1 MFGRFVTHRGWEGK
15 TAGAGLVFR
24 WPDCEPLLDGLDA
37 PHTPRFVDGSW
48 LVCNSNRNE
57 LLRFDE
63 SGRNIEARLE
73 LRSWPRGIAVRDG
86 HLFVGES
93 AECGPDNVGEATIAG
108 VDLDEWKVVDRVE
121 APVRE
126 IYDLVFVPRS
136 LADGIATGFSANS
149 SLQWHSLTGMPLG
162 SSDLRVSVEARIPAE
177 LPSATTIYVDCEIEN
192 LGSACLISA
201 PPNPVHASY
210 RWLTLD
216 GAPLP
221 AEAEPSRTPLPVP
234 LHPGAAL
241 PLPVLVRTPVATGPH
256 LLRITLVQEGVSWFD
271 ELEHSSCAEAS
282 VVLRGPNG

>member
-1 MFGRFVTHRGWEGK
+1 
-15 TAGAGLVFR
+15 
-24 WPDCEPLLDGLDA
+24 
-37 PHTPRFVDGSW
+37 
-48 LVCNSNRNE
+48 
-57 LLRFDE
+57 
-63 SGRNIEARLE
+63 
-73 LRSWPRGIAVRDG
+73 
-86 HLFVGES
+86 
-93 AECGPDNVGEATIAG
+93 
-108 VDLDEWKVVDRVE
+108 
-121 APVRE
+121 
-126 IYDLVFVPRS
+126 
-136 LADGIATGFSANS
+136 
-149 SLQWHSLTGMPLG
+149 MPLG

-192 LGSACLISA
+192 LGSACFISA

-256 LLRITLVQEGVSWFD
+256 RLRITLVQEGVSWFD
-271 ELEHSSCAEAS
+271 ELDHSSCAEAS